1 MTRPLV
7 SAASFRHGIHPEE
20 RKEATEGLPIA
31 RMPFV
36 ERYVLPLSQHT
47 GAPCKPVVRPG
58 ERVVRG
64 QVVAEPGGFVSTT
77 LHAPVTGRVAAIG
90 PRLHPA
96 GKLAEAIEIA
106 ADPFS
111 TQELEGRLP
120 AVDWR
125 TCSQA
130 EFIAQVQRAGLVGM
144 GGAAFPTHVKYQL
157 PEGKRIRRLVVN
169 GCECEPDLTADH
181 RVMVERPEAV
191 LRGARIVGARLGV
204 EEIAIGV
211 ELNKPD
217 AIKALRDALAT
228 AHHNRLKRP
237 SSVSAGA
244 GGVPVSAS
252 AGAAAAAIPIR
263 IVPLRVKYPQGAEKM
278 LLRALYGLEVPAGK
292 LPLDVECLVNNVGTM
307 AAVADAFDERLPVV
321 ERVVTVAGPGVRRP
335 ANLLVPVGTSVR
347 AVLDHCGGLTAET
360 REVVM
365 GGPMM
370 GMPLASL
377 DVPVLKGTSGLL
389 AFTDAE
395 TGVPAEYACIRCGR
409 CVEACPQFLNPS
421 RLAKLARAGLW
432 EEIERLHVGDCV
444 ECGSCSFACPSGI
457 PIVQLIRVAKSTV
470 RERKAKE
477 KAKEAR

>member
-1 MTRPLV
+1 MSPAPGL
-7 SAASFRHGIHPEE
+7 AASFRHGIHPEE
-20 RKEATEGLPIA
+20 HKEATEHSAVA

-47 GAPCKPVVRPG
+47 GAACKPVVRPG

-77 LHAPVTGRVAAIG
+77 LHSPVTGRVAAIG
-90 PRLHPA
+90 PRPHPA
-96 GKLAEAIEIA
+96 GKLVEAIEIE

-111 TQELEGRLP
+111 PQMVEGRLP

-125 TCSQA
+125 TCSDE
-130 EFIAQVQRAGLVGM
+130 EFVAHVQRAGIVGM
-144 GGAAFPTHVKYQL
+144 GGAAFPSHVKYKL
-157 PEGKRIRRLVVN
+157 PEGRVIERLVVN
-169 GCECEPDLTADH
+169 GCECEPFLTADH

-204 EEIAIGV
+204 REIAIGV

-217 AIKALRDALAT
+217 AIEALSRALKQPVPPLD
-228 AHHNRLKRP
+228 RVP
-237 SSVSAGA
+237 AGA
-244 GGVPVSAS
+244 EVGGRRRPLPPRGGERVGVRGVLPDS
-252 AGAAAAAIPIR
+252 IPIR
-263 IVPLRVKYPQGAEKM
+263 VVPLKVKYTQGAEKM
-278 LLRALYGLEVPAGK
+278 LLRALYGLEVPSGK
-292 LPLDVECLVNNVGTM
+292 LPLDVGCVVNNVATM
-307 AAVADAFDERLPVV
+307 VAVADAFDARLPML

-335 ANLLVPVGTSVR
+335 ANLLVPVGTPVR
-347 AVLDHCGGLTAET
+347 AVLDHCGGLAAET

-395 TGVPAEYACIRCGR
+395 ARVPVEYACI
-409 CVEACPQFLNPS
+409 
-421 RLAKLARAGLW
+421 
-432 EEIERLHVGDCV
+432 
-444 ECGSCSFACPSGI
+444 
-457 PIVQLIRVAKSTV
+457 
-470 RERKAKE
+470 
-477 KAKEAR
+477 